1 MSIHIYALDFR
12 SAEWVAHPLCLCLYL
27 YLYLGLKIYIANCK
41 MGFRSLSNF
50 VGNDQKVCFHP
61 SHQLSSLFYFY
72 IFVQNYVKIAQVL
85 IVSVDLKT
93 ASALANLLLLRFDR
107 K

>member
-1 MSIHIYALDFR
+1 M
-12 SAEWVAHPLCLCLYL
+12 PLILEVQSGFLTPSCLCLYL
-27 YLYLGLKIYIANCK
+27 YLYLGLKMGVHMHYSFLYIANCK

-72 IFVQNYVKIAQVL
+72 ILVQNYVKIAQVL
-85 IVSVDLKT
+85 VVSADLKT
-93 ASALANLLLLRFDR
+93 ASALANL
-107 K
+107 